1 MPKPHQSFLKFPSI
15 FTSENK
21 LPRVRKIS
29 LEDIKMYLLL
39 KNISFFCGTNPRVK
53 SPSWA
58 MGLTLIN
65 VFRCFRILG
74 YFVFEIFQVKE
85 QIVKL
90 FRWVISSFALCQKYF
105 LAAFVTRYIVRW
117 WHNCQYKTFCQTVVI
132 AANKGTGIWNMSI
145 LPKKKHELW
154 FSNGRVKYGHPH

>member
-1 MPKPHQSFLKFPSI
+1 
-15 FTSENK
+15 
-21 LPRVRKIS
+21 
-29 LEDIKMYLLL
+29 
-39 KNISFFCGTNPRVK
+39 
-53 SPSWA
+53 

-117 WHNCQYKTFCQTVVI
+117 WHYCQYKTFCQTVVI

-145 LPKKKHELW
+145 LPKKKTWAMVLQWQGKIWPPSLMGQSTKVFLSNKILDRSIRRFRYSFAFANNVNINFLPFTW
-154 FSNGRVKYGHPH
+154 FDWIR